1 MLPYDP
7 AIPLLGVYP
16 ENTIMQKDTG
26 IPVFFAALFAIAK
39 RFRKQRKSPLTDDW
53 IKLRDI
59 YTVEYY
65 STIRKN
71 EIMPFAAARMDL
83 EITNYVNV
91 RQRHTNIM
99 ISLTCGI

>member
-7 AIPLLGVYP
+7 AIALLGVYP
-16 ENTIMQKDTG
+16 ENTIKRKDTG

-39 RFRKQRKSPLTDDW
+39 RFRKQPKCPLTDDW
-53 IKLRDI
+53 IKLRYI

-65 STIRKN
+65 STIRKK
-71 EIMPFAAARMDL
+71 EIMPFAWMDL

-91 RQRHTNIM
+91 RQRHTNM